1 MTELIDR
8 GNYLDVMAYLDHQ
21 ERVRQ
26 CAKDTIK
33 RKWAYLRHLLEWAG
47 SLRFYNADTKRLT
60 FPNYLLSARN
70 DGKEKSLSPITNKRN
85 CLEVKEFFR
94 WAMIYRDPNYKR
106 VSEKWI
112 DTLRLSKARTNLIGL
127 EDRKYYTLEEILLLC
142 DFEPVTLIDKRD
154 RAALAMMFLSGMRIT
169 AFMTL
174 PISFVDI
181 AGKTVFQLP
190 QEGMRTK
197 NNKSAETILLPVEPL
212 VVIVKDW
219 DQLVRKEFRPTDLWY
234 PNLSTDGL
242 RWSSNLGL
250 SQSES
255 RRKSFRR
262 GLQKLCARVNI
273 EYRSSHKIRRGHG
286 VFAVKHAKNYE
297 EFQAYCQNMG
307 HEDPG
312 TTYRFYCKLAKNEV
326 RDVILRNK

>member
-1 MTELIDR
+1 M
-8 GNYLDVMAYLDHQ
+8 
-21 ERVRQ
+21 
-26 CAKDTIK
+26 K
-33 RKWAYLRHLLEWAG
+33 
-47 SLRFYNADTKRLT
+47 
-60 FPNYLLSARN
+60 ARN
-70 DGKEKSLSPITNKRN
+70 DGKNKPLSPITNTRN
-85 CLEVKEFFR
+85 CLEVQEFYR
-94 WAMIYRDPNYKR
+94 WAKLYLGPEYKKA
-106 VSEKWI
+106 SDKWI
-112 DTLRLSKARTNLIGL
+112 DTLRISRARRNLIGL
-127 EDRKYYTLEEILLLC
+127 EDRKYYSLEEVLLLC

-154 RAALAMMFLSGMRIT
+154 RAALALMYITGMRIT

-174 PISFVDI
+174 PISCVDI
-181 AGKTVFQLP
+181 AGMTVFQLP

-197 NNKSAETILLPVEPL
+197 NNKSAETTLLPIETL

-219 DQLVRKEFRPTDLWY
+219 DQLVRKELRPSDLWY

-262 GLQKLCARVNI
+262 GLKKLCELVNI
-273 EYRSSHKIRRGHG
+273 EYRSSHKLRRGHG
-286 VFAVKHAKNYE
+286 VYAVKHAKNYE

-312 TTYRFYCKLAKNEV
+312 TTFKYYSKLSQNNV
-326 RDVILRNK
+326 RNIILGTKQ

>member
-8 GNYLDVMAYLDHQ
+8 GNYLDVMAYLDNQ

-26 CAKDTIK
+26 CAKETIS

-47 SLRFYNADTKRLT
+47 SIRFYDTDKKRMT

-94 WAMIYRDPNYKR
+94 WAMMYRDPNYKK

-112 DTLRLSKARTNLIGL
+112 DTLRLSRARTNLIGL
-127 EDRKYYTLEEILLLC
+127 EDRKYYSLEEILILC

-154 RAALAMMFLSGMRIT
+154 RAAIALLFLSSMRIT

-174 PISFVDI
+174 PISCVDI
-181 AGKTVFQLP
+181 QGMTVFQLP

-197 NNKSAETILLPVEPL
+197 FNKAAETILLPIEPL
-212 VVIVKDW
+212 LVIVKEW
-219 DQLVRKEFRPTDLWY
+219 DQLVRKELGLSALWY

-242 RWSSNLGL
+242 RWSPNLGK
-250 SQSES
+250 SQSEA

-262 GLQKLCARVNI
+262 GIIKLCARVNI

-286 VFAVKHAKNYE
+286 VYAVKHARNYE
-297 EFQAYCQNMG
+297 EFQAYSQNMG

-312 TTYRFYCKLAKNEV
+312 TTFKYYSKLSKNDV
-326 RDVILRNK
+326 REVILRNS